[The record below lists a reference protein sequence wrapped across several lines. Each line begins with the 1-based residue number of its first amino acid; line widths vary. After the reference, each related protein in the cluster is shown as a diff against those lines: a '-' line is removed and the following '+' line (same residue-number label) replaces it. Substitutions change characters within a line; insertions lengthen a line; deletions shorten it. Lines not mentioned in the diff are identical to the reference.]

1 MSRFDHLLVIS
12 HTAHAKV
19 NGVWLGW
26 GPTTN
31 ELNYLATRFRKITHI
46 APETEFTQLAKSGV
60 SLASNIRL
68 IPVRNRG
75 GQGWRSKCRV
85 LMDVPLF
92 VRRIWPEIKRA
103 DLIHVRCPA
112 NISSIALLLLC
123 FFPRKPKWIKYAG
136 EWELGAQKSVSYA
149 FQKWLSLHALRNKV
163 ITHNGFGQE
172 KGMSDK
178 ACFNPSFYLNDLP
191 KEYPSYYKADF
202 SLETVLLFMGHL
214 SRSKGADVFVE
225 MAALLAHNT
234 NITAVLIG
242 PDTAESKSMH
252 QRMSQLLMQTPQNL
266 RYLCTGWLNQNEMKP
281 WLQKAHFVVLPS
293 LGEGWPKVL
302 SEGMAYGCVPISS
315 AVSAVDQVLLMHQT
329 GCTVKIRSAEAFA
342 ETIQDYLINPGRWKM
357 ESLQAFKS
365 ASDFSYERWFDAVP
379 FEFLNK

>member
-12 HTAHAKV
+12 HTAHTNE

-46 APETEFTQLAKSGV
+46 APETEYRQLAQSGV

-75 GQGWRSKCRV
+75 GQGLRSKWQV
-85 LMDVPLF
+85 LKDVPLF
-92 VRRIWPEIKRA
+92 VGRIWPEIKRA

-112 NISSIALLLLC
+112 NISLIALLLLC

-136 EWELGAQKSVSYA
+136 EWQMGAQNTASYA
-149 FQKWLSLHALRNKV
+149 IQRWLALNALRNRF

-172 KGMSDK
+172 KGLGDK
-178 ACFNPSFYLNDLP
+178 ACLNPSFHLIDLP
-191 KEYPSYYKADF
+191 REYPTSHKTDLP
-202 SLETVLLFMGHL
+202 LEMVLLFTGHL
-214 SRSKGADVFVE
+214 SFSKGADVFIE
-225 MAALLAHNT
+225 MAALLAQDT
-234 NITAVLIG
+234 NIIAVLIG

-252 QRMSQLLMQTPQNL
+252 QRMSHLQNQTPQKL
-266 RYLCTGWLNQNEMKP
+266 RYICTGWLNQSEMKP

-315 AVSAVDQVLLMHQT
+315 AVSAVEHVLIAHQT

-342 ETIQDYLINPGRWKM
+342 ATIHDYLTNPERWKM

-365 ASDFSYERWFDAVP
+365 ASDFSYERWFDALP